1 MKKSVLKNFAVFLGK
16 LLACIFIKKETPTQ
30 VFFYEYCEVFKNTY
44 FEEHFLMAGSDFSKQ
59 IQGSCF

>member
-16 LLACIFIKKETPTQ
+16 LLAWIFIKKETPTQ

-44 FEEHFLMAGSDFSKQ
+44 FEEHFLTAGSDFSKQ